1 MKPSQN
7 PLTPISFVVNEKP
20 PYKQAPADAAE
31 RKSQAQRK
39 EVCQQEARKAFV
51 GHNLLTAPCAVS
63 IRYWRGQG
71 RADSANII
79 GGILDALESI
89 VYQDDNQVV
98 EISYIEHRTMR
109 SDWYQF
115 TITEVV

>member
-1 MKPSQN
+1 MS
-7 PLTPISFVVNEKP
+7 ISFVVNEKP
-20 PYKQAPADAAE
+20 PYKQAPADVVE
-31 RKSQAQRK
+31 GRNQAQRK
-39 EVCQQEARKAFV
+39 ETCQQEARKVFA
-51 GHNLLTAPCAVS
+51 GHNVLTNPCTVS

-79 GGILDALESI
+79 GGILDALENI

-98 EISYIEHRTMR
+98 EISYIEHRAMH
-109 SDWYQF
+109 SDRYQI